1 MRSDRMVSRQREFKD
16 QIHSWRLSS
25 SRWFC
30 FVNTTN
36 GGGPSRHLYWVYEC
50 SRSHWAERKGG
61 SKWAH
66 KSFSDRIKRP
76 TNRSLGSPK
85 TAMKMFAASFGRH
98 MCMNFYK
105 PTMGKILHVNDAG
118 FSVPVFRETR
128 RIKKFL
134 LLHSFR
140 IAQGFFELLACA
152 LLLLALSRDHQRPN
166 N

>member
-1 MRSDRMVSRQREFKD
+1 
-16 QIHSWRLSS
+16 
-25 SRWFC
+25 
-30 FVNTTN
+30 
-36 GGGPSRHLYWVYEC
+36 
-50 SRSHWAERKGG
+50 
-61 SKWAH
+61 
-66 KSFSDRIKRP
+66 
-76 TNRSLGSPK
+76 
-85 TAMKMFAASFGRH
+85 MFAASFGRH

-166 N
+166 NQMATDFADSPDSVSATRRNPARHVCDLKSRWRSHGKSGGHDHTKKGGKLWLTKIWLLKKSY